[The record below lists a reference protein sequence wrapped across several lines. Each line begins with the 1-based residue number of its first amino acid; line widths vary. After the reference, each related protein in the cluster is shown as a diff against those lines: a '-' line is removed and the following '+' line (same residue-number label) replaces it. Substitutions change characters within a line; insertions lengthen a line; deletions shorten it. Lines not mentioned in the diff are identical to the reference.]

1 MKTGESLHLLIVEET
16 RADAEALANELKHS
30 GHSFQLGY
38 ADSAEALEQALDS
51 QLPDIVICASDEGLP
66 SAETVAA
73 SLGRRN
79 ALAAVIAIAD
89 TAPETDVLRMEK
101 SGIAALVSYEYPE
114 HLHVAFGRQVEAI
127 HLQQRARQLE
137 TKLRDSEAR
146 CHELIEKSSDAIAYI
161 HDGMHVY
168 ANRPYM
174 ELFDIASAEEIEGI
188 PMLDMISPDGRS
200 TFKKF
205 LKSYDAHEDSA
216 NTLTTDCVSPENGTF
231 NCTMECAPASLDG
244 ESCTQIIIRIS
255 SDNAELEARI
265 RMLSQKDMLT
275 GLWNRQYFMQE
286 LSEQGTLESGQAR
299 AVAYIAM
306 DNFKSIRE
314 EAGVASSDL
323 VLCDIASL
331 LQKHMSKDDCLSRFG
346 DFVFT
351 VIMHGADQDEIRTKC
366 ETLLKNI
373 SEHLSHVEGK
383 AFSMTASLG
392 LCAITEHRKDAQ
404 KLISYADMA
413 CEVARTS
420 GGNQLHTHSTVVDDN
435 SGQEQEWDQV
445 IRDTIDQERFYLVY
459 QPIVSLKGDT
469 MQRYEVLLRII
480 DEQGHVIL
488 PGQFLSIA
496 EKTGMSGEID
506 RWVINK
512 AFAVLAE
519 ARNGNPVSF
528 FIKLSGATLADPE
541 LPEWINGKM
550 REYRLV
556 SDGVVFEIS
565 ERNAIADLKS
575 SMSFV
580 QAMQSLH
587 CKIALEHFGCSEQPQ
602 LLNHVPADFLKIDG
616 SLITGMAD
624 SKEAQA
630 RVKSIAELARGS
642 NMVCIA
648 EFVADASCLA
658 TLWQIGVD
666 AIQGNFIQEP
676 AKTLDYTFENE
687 IA

>member
-1 MKTGESLHLLIVEET
+1 METGEAIHLLIVEESGT
-16 RADAEALANELKHS
+16 DAEALANELKQS
-30 GHSFQLGY
+30 GHSFQFNH
-38 ADSAEALEQALDS
+38 AESAETLERALDS
-51 QLPDIVICASDEGLP
+51 QLPDIVICAICEGLP
-66 SAETVAA
+66 TPEAICSGLEQ
-73 SLGRRN
+73 RN
-79 ALAAVIAIAD
+79 AHAAIIALAD
-89 TAPETDVLRMEK
+89 TAPEADVLRMEK

-114 HLHVAFGRQVEAI
+114 HLHITFARQAEAI
-127 HLQQRARQLE
+127 NLQRRVRQLE
-137 TKLRDSEAR
+137 TILRGGEAR

-174 ELFDIASAEEIEGI
+174 ELFDIASAEDIEVT
-188 PMLDMISPDGRS
+188 PMLDMISPDGRN

-205 LKSYDAHEDSA
+205 LKNYEGQNDSD
-216 NTLTTDCVSPENGTF
+216 NTLTIDCVSPENGQF
-231 NCTMECAPASLDG
+231 NCTMECAPATMDG
-244 ESCTQIIIRIS
+244 ESCTQIIIRVS

-275 GLWNRQYFMQE
+275 GLWNRQHFMQE
-286 LSEQGTLESGQAR
+286 LENQGGQASDQ
-299 AVAYIAM
+299 ACALAYVAL
-306 DNFKSIRE
+306 DNFKSVRE

-331 LQKHMSKDDCLSRFG
+331 LQKHISEDDCLARFG

-351 VIMHGADQDEIRTKC
+351 IIKSGADQDAIRADC
-366 ETLLKNI
+366 VTLLENI
-373 SEHLSHVEGK
+373 SAHLSHVEGQV
-383 AFSMTASLG
+383 FTLTASLG

-420 GGNQLHTHSTVVDDN
+420 GGNQLHTHSTVVDEN

-459 QPIVSLKGDT
+459 QPVVSLKGDT
-469 MQRYEVLLRII
+469 TQRYEVLLRII
-480 DEQGHVIL
+480 DEKGHVIL

-506 RWVINK
+506 RWIINK
-512 AFAVLAE
+512 AFEVLAE
-519 ARNGNPVSF
+519 ARNENPVSF
-528 FIKLSGATLADPE
+528 FIKLSGTTLADPE
-541 LPEWINGKM
+541 LPDWISNKL

-556 SDGVVFEIS
+556 SDGVVFEIP
-565 ERNAIADLKS
+565 EQNAIADLKS
-575 SMSFV
+575 SMAFV

-587 CKIALEHFGCSEQPQ
+587 CKVALEHFGRGDQPQ
-602 LLNHVPADFLKIDG
+602 LLDHVPADILKIDG
-616 SLITGMAD
+616 NLITEM
-624 SKEAQA
+624 SENKEAQA
-630 RVKSIAELARGS
+630 QVKAIVDLARA
-642 NMVCIA
+642 NNKVCIA

-658 TLWQIGVD
+658 MLWQIGVD
-666 AIQGNFIQEP
+666 GIQGNFIQEP
-676 AKTLDYTFENE
+676 AKTLDYVFESE